1 MRLFLFAE
9 IYEIAPNSRSQHPQ
23 ADQIFDIQL
32 PYFWQNHTFG
42 PNYLRC
48 FRVYVATSKIIVAIC
63 GSLLTGL
70 FVAAFYEISTSK
82 DFPASAKRI
91 RWLFLF
97 FVAAIIY
104 VTYAKLTGSRDP
116 T

>member
-1 MRLFLFAE
+1 MNTKQPSKPVRNRNEPFYRKYRRLLYFLAAGLM
-9 IYEIAPNSRSQHPQ
+9 I
-23 ADQIFDIQL
+23 
-32 PYFWQNHTFG
+32 
-42 PNYLRC
+42 C
-48 FRVYVATSKIIVAIC
+48 VYTATSQIVVAIC

-82 DFPASAKRI
+82 DFPASTKRI

-104 VTYAKLTGSRDP
+104 VTYAKLTGSWDP